1 MTNSTIGAKSAGNFS
16 LEQMN
21 GFRFARLTVTFLTRV
36 GTWGS
41 LLQTDLVFGPI
52 VRSRAALPSS
62 HSIMD
67 GLHLTATITVDAA
80 GLDMVSAGVMD
91 TSAL

>member
-1 MTNSTIGAKSAGNFS
+1 
-16 LEQMN
+16 MN
-21 GFRFARLTVTFLTRV
+21 GSRFAHLTVTFLTRV
-36 GTWGS
+36 GTLGFIPQADS
-41 LLQTDLVFGPI
+41 AFGPI
-52 VRSRAALPSS
+52 VPSRAALPSS

-67 GLHLTATITVDAA
+67 GLRPTATITVDAA